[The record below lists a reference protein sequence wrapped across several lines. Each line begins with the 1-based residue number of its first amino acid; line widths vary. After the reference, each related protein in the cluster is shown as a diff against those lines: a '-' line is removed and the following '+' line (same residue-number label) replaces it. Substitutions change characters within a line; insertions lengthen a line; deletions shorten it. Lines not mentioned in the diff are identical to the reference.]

1 MPRRVHAAMLL
12 VAAAGLAVVLTWPL
26 APGLATRARVNTG
39 DGLFSLWVTNW
50 VARTLVADP
59 SNLFDANIFFPHRNT
74 LAYSE
79 ANVVAGAL
87 AVPFYWATKQPV
99 LTHNAVA
106 LLAFV
111 FSTLAAYGL
120 VRYLSGSRAAGW
132 AAGVAFAYCPFVFA
146 RTAHI
151 QLLMSWGLPLSL
163 LAFHRLVD
171 RPGAWRG
178 VALGFSL
185 AATALACAYYGIFAA
200 LIVGLG
206 TIYFAVV
213 RGLWRSPRYWIGIA
227 AGAAV
232 SVGLVVPF
240 FLPFLAVQRELG
252 FTRTIEDAA
261 MYSANWQAW
270 LTSAAWAHRWWLPW
284 LEGSSEVLF
293 PGAITTGLGLA
304 GLVLA
309 LRARSWPG
317 ELAAAEAAAPDGT
330 RRRHVAGFYALVGG
344 IAFWASFGPGAGL
357 YTALF
362 HTIPIFSFLR
372 APARF
377 GLVIVTV
384 LVVGTGFAVAWMAGR
399 WPRAMRW
406 GAVALPVA
414 LAAELASVPLAL
426 PVVPPPNVAY
436 RMLATLRPG
445 PVVELPFFY
454 QRSDFPRH
462 ALYMFN
468 STYHWQ
474 PLVNGYSDHIPQDF
488 RDMVIPLSSFPTRE
502 SFGLLEARRTRYAI
516 FHLNF
521 YDRRS
526 REKLMERLEQYEAF
540 LTPLSREDD
549 VWLFEISAWP
559 R

>member
-1 MPRRVHAAMLL
+1 MSRPVHAAMLL
-12 VAAAGLAVVLTWPL
+12 IAAAGLAVVLTWPL

-50 VARTLVADP
+50 VARTLVAQP
-59 SNLFDANIFFPHRNT
+59 SDLFDANIFYPHRNT

-79 ANVVAGAL
+79 ANIVAGAL
-87 AVPFYWATKQPV
+87 GAPVYMATKQPV
-99 LTHNAVA
+99 LTHNTVV

-111 FSTLAAYGL
+111 LSMLTAHAM

-132 AAGVAFAYCPFVFA
+132 AAGVAFAYCPFIFA

-163 LAFHRLVD
+163 LAFHRLID
-171 RPGAWRG
+171 RPGPWRG
-178 VALGFSL
+178 AVLGLSL
-185 AATALACAYYGIFAA
+185 AVTALACAYYGVFAA
-200 LIVGLG
+200 LIVGFG
-206 TIYFAVV
+206 TIYFAAA
-213 RGLWRSPRYWIGIA
+213 RGLWRSPRYVIGIA
-227 AGAAV
+227 TGAVVSMGAV
-232 SVGLVVPF
+232 LPF
-240 FLPFLAVQRELG
+240 FLPFRAVQRELG

-293 PGAITTGLGLA
+293 PGAIATVLGLA
-304 GLVLA
+304 GLALA
-309 LRARSWPG
+309 WRVSAYPG
-317 ELAAAEAAAPDGT
+317 EASAPDGT
-330 RRRHVAGFYALVGG
+330 GRRQVAGFYTLVGL
-344 IAFWASFGPGAGL
+344 IAFWASFGPAAGL

-362 HTIPIFSFLR
+362 HAIPVFSFLR

-384 LVVGTGFAVAWMAGR
+384 LVVGMGFTVRWIAGR
-399 WPRAMRW
+399 WPRASRW
-406 GAVALPVA
+406 VGIALPLA

-426 PVVPPPNVAY
+426 PTVAPPNVAY

-474 PLVNGYSDHIPQDF
+474 PLINGYSDHIPQDF

-502 SFGLLEARRTRYAI
+502 SFWLLEARRTRYAI
-516 FHLNF
+516 FHLNL

-526 REKLMERLEQYEAF
+526 REKLMERLQQYEAF